1 MAMNHD
7 LPLHEA
13 VLLLA
18 LRDDKGTPAASMYTY
33 AVAGGVLAEL
43 LLAERV
49 RLAPR
54 RRGKPLIEPHD
65 SAMVGDPVLD
75 DALRRVRDARRR
87 ATAATWVSRLARQE
101 TVKATARR
109 LSRKGILRTEE
120 KRVLLLF
127 SRTVYPEL
135 DPAPERRLIEEI
147 RTAVLGEE
155 PVDARTAALVSLADT
170 AGLLR
175 PIFDRKTL
183 KARKARLAAIA
194 EGDAAAEAAKEA
206 IQAVQVAIMAATTAT
221 TAATT
226 AATT

>member
-1 MAMNHD
+1 MAFDHE

-43 LLAERV
+43 LLGERV

-54 RRGKPLIEPHD
+54 RRGKPLLEPHD

-75 DALRRVRDARRR
+75 DALRRIRAARRR
-87 ATAATWVSRLARQE
+87 ATAATWVSRLARQD
-101 TVKATARR
+101 TMHDTARR

-120 KRVLLLF
+120 KRVLLVF

-135 DPAPERRLIEEI
+135 DPAPERRLVEAI
-147 RTAVLGEE
+147 RTAVLGEA
-155 PVDARTAALVSLADT
+155 PVDGRTAALVSLANA

-175 PIFDRKTL
+175 PLFDRKTL

-194 EGDAAAEAAKEA
+194 EGGAAAEAAKEA
-206 IQAVQVAIMAATTAT
+206 IQAVQAALIAT